1 MAEIGCLKDGHF
13 NNLEVEGNIE
23 RSSDPGTV
31 LLRSQEPSEIFN
43 VASDPFVATLPFNLL
58 NPGNISGKYEH
69 FSYDYR
75 DFSSVVGVTNVGGG
89 GNTVPIGKDFTF
101 TAQPYLDG
109 SVIKIID
116 DAFVKGLATEIQGGP
131 GINDFAHIRPSV
143 STLLGY
149 NKFACVTG
157 KKFWVFARIKEQRPP
172 SAGGQYAWFVGLRE
186 NIYPQHNFCSAS
198 MVEGEDRVGFS
209 KVDSSDE
216 KIRVQANHNAS
227 GTIDKDS
234 ELVSASGVVHTLG
247 IYWDGKF
254 LRFFGQ
260 TTADA
265 VQGGVT
271 VGLKKLSS
279 DLPTEQVMYPIIAVQ
294 DYGGNNAGIQI
305 EAFHAIREL

>member
-101 TAQPYLDG
+101 TSNG
-109 SVIKIID
+109 SGNVIKIID

-143 STLLGY
+143 STLQGY

-172 SAGGQYAWFVGLRE
+172 SAGPYAWFVGLRE
-186 NIYPQHNFCSAS
+186 KIGLQHNFCSAS

-209 KVDSSDE
+209 LRSDSLNGQIS
-216 KIRVQANHNAS
+216 VQANHNAS

-247 IYWDGKF
+247 IYWDGTF

-265 VQGGVT
+265 VQGGAT
-271 VGLKKLSS
+271 VGLKKFSS

-294 DYGGNNAGIQI
+294 DFSGNGAGIQI